1 MGSTQKDRDRG
12 GGKRGSEIKNERGR
26 TDRQNWAENRAG
38 HRERGGGGRGGGG
51 GGQDTG
57 RDGVV
62 GVEGEGQ
69 TASLSETSAVRVSY

>member
-12 GGKRGSEIKNERGR
+12 GGKRGSEIKNERVW

-38 HRERGGGGRGGGG
+38 HRERGWGRGGEG

-57 RDGVV
+57 RDGVF
-62 GVEGEGQ
+62 GVEGE
-69 TASLSETSAVRVSY
+69 